1 MHPVKRIKA
10 QRGGTFGGFLVGLLL
25 GLVIAVGVALF
36 VAKSPIPFIDKVSK
50 PLERAPGAKSIADAP
65 DPNVSM
71 YPRSRVGRRE
81 DAAKA
86 DGSNAEPDEP
96 AEKESQ
102 PAGDVPRAAESRR
115 AAADAKRAEAL
126 LNDPKA
132 GESRPDERKGEGR
145 VAGDSRSAELK
156 PGDSR
161 TNASAGASDAKSQTT
176 AAGTSYVQAG
186 AFKVLSDAEA
196 LKARLALLGLE
207 SRVVK
212 SESGG
217 ALMYRVRMGP
227 FNRSEDVNR
236 ARNRL
241 IEAGVD
247 PVVVKQP

>member
-1 MHPVKRIKA
+1 MDAKRIKA
-10 QRGGTFGGFLVGLLL
+10 QQGGTFGGFLVGLLL

-65 DPNVSM
+65 DPNISM
-71 YPRSRVGRRE
+71 FPRSRVERRE
-81 DAAKA
+81 DAKA
-86 DGSNAEPDEP
+86 DSPATEQDEEANKEAP
-96 AEKESQ
+96 AASEAS
-102 PAGDVPRAAESRR
+102 RAADSRR

-132 GESRPDERKGEGR
+132 GDARPEERKGESRASGEAKSSGP
-145 VAGDSRSAELK
+145 VAGAEPK
-156 PGDSR
+156 QPG
-161 TNASAGASDAKSQTT
+161 T
-176 AAGTSYVQAG
+176 AAGANYVQAG

-212 SESGG
+212 SESAG
-217 ALMYRVRMGP
+217 AFMYRVRLGP
-227 FNRSEDVNR
+227 FYRSDEINR

-247 PVVVKQP
+247 AVIVKQP

>member
-1 MHPVKRIKA
+1 VHPVKAIRL
-10 QRGGTFGGFLVGLLL
+10 QQGGTFGGFLVGLLL

-50 PLERAPGAKSIADAP
+50 PLERAPGAKSMADAP

-71 YPRSRVGRRE
+71 YPRSRVERRE

-86 DGSNAEPDEP
+86 DGAAAESDDQT
-96 AEKESQ
+96 EKESQ
-102 PAGDVPRAAESRR
+102 PASEASKAADPRR
-115 AAADAKRAEAL
+115 AAAEAKRAEAL

-132 GESRPDERKGEGR
+132 GEVRPDERKSEAR
-145 VAGDSRSAELK
+145 VAADSRAATSSGSSETKTQTSA
-156 PGDSR
+156 
-161 TNASAGASDAKSQTT
+161 
-176 AAGTSYVQAG
+176 AASYVQAG

-212 SESGG
+212 SDAGG
-217 ALMYRVRMGP
+217 AMLYRVRLGP

>member
-1 MHPVKRIKA
+1 MDAKRIKA
-10 QRGGTFGGFLVGLLL
+10 QQGGTFGGFLVGLLL

-65 DPNVSM
+65 DPNISM
-71 YPRSRVGRRE
+71 FPRSRVERRE
-81 DAAKA
+81 DAKA
-86 DGSNAEPDEP
+86 DSPATEPDEEANKEAP
-96 AEKESQ
+96 AASEAS
-102 PAGDVPRAAESRR
+102 RAADSRR

-126 LNDPKA
+126 LNDPRA
-132 GESRPDERKGEGR
+132 GDARPEERKGESRASGEAKSSGP
-145 VAGDSRSAELK
+145 VAGAEPK
-156 PGDSR
+156 QPG
-161 TNASAGASDAKSQTT
+161 T
-176 AAGTSYVQAG
+176 AAGANYVQAG

-212 SESGG
+212 SESAG
-217 ALMYRVRMGP
+217 AFMYRVRLGP
-227 FNRSEDVNR
+227 FYRSDEINR

-247 PVVVKQP
+247 AVIVKQP

>member
-1 MHPVKRIKA
+1 MDAKRIKA
-10 QRGGTFGGFLVGLLL
+10 QQGGTFGGFLVGLLL

-65 DPNVSM
+65 DPNISM
-71 YPRSRVGRRE
+71 YPRSRVERGE
-81 DAAKA
+81 DAKA
-86 DGSNAEPDEP
+86 DSPATEQDEEANKEAP
-96 AEKESQ
+96 AASEAS
-102 PAGDVPRAAESRR
+102 RAADSRR

-126 LNDPKA
+126 LNDPRA
-132 GESRPDERKGEGR
+132 GDARPEERKGESRASGEAKSSGP
-145 VAGDSRSAELK
+145 VAGAEPK
-156 PGDSR
+156 QPG
-161 TNASAGASDAKSQTT
+161 T
-176 AAGTSYVQAG
+176 AAGANYVQAG

-212 SESGG
+212 SESAG
-217 ALMYRVRMGP
+217 AFMYRVRLGP
-227 FNRSEDVNR
+227 FYRSDEINR

-247 PVVVKQP
+247 AVIVKQP

>member
-1 MHPVKRIKA
+1 MDAKRIKA
-10 QRGGTFGGFLVGLLL
+10 QQGGTFGGFLVGLLL

-65 DPNVSM
+65 DPNISM
-71 YPRSRVGRRE
+71 DPRSRVERRE
-81 DAAKA
+81 DAKA
-86 DGSNAEPDEP
+86 DSPATEPDDEASKEAPGASEASRP
-96 AEKESQ
+96 A
-102 PAGDVPRAAESRR
+102 DSRR

-132 GESRPDERKGEGR
+132 GDARPEERKGEAR
-145 VAGDSRSAELK
+145 
-156 PGDSR
+156 
-161 TNASAGASDAKSQTT
+161 ASGEAKSSSLVASNEPKQPST
-176 AAGTSYVQAG
+176 AAGANYVQAG

-212 SESGG
+212 SESAGG
-217 ALMYRVRMGP
+217 FMYRVRLGP
-227 FNRSEDVNR
+227 FYRSDEINR

-247 PVVVKQP
+247 AVIVKQP

>member
-1 MHPVKRIKA
+1 VDAKRIKA
-10 QRGGTFGGFLVGLLL
+10 QQGGTFGGFLVGLLL

-65 DPNVSM
+65 DPNISM
-71 YPRSRVGRRE
+71 YPRSRVERRE
-81 DAAKA
+81 DAKA
-86 DGSNAEPDEP
+86 DSPATEPDDEANKEAP
-96 AEKESQ
+96 AASEASR
-102 PAGDVPRAAESRR
+102 PADSRR

-132 GESRPDERKGEGR
+132 GDARPEERKGE
-145 VAGDSRSAELK
+145 
-156 PGDSR
+156 
-161 TNASAGASDAKSQTT
+161 AKSSSSVASTEPKQPST
-176 AAGTSYVQAG
+176 AAGANYVQAG

-212 SESGG
+212 SESAGG
-217 ALMYRVRMGP
+217 FMYRVRLGP
-227 FNRSEDVNR
+227 FYRSDEINR

-247 PVVVKQP
+247 AVIVKQP

>member
-1 MHPVKRIKA
+1 VDAKRIKA
-10 QRGGTFGGFLVGLLL
+10 QQGGTFGGFLVGLLL

-65 DPNVSM
+65 DPNISM
-71 YPRSRVGRRE
+71 FPRSRVERRE
-81 DAAKA
+81 DAKA
-86 DGSNAEPDEP
+86 DSPATEPDEEANKEAP
-96 AEKESQ
+96 AASEAS
-102 PAGDVPRAAESRR
+102 RAADSRR

-126 LNDPKA
+126 LNDPRA
-132 GESRPDERKGEGR
+132 GDARPEERKGESRASGEAKSSGP
-145 VAGDSRSAELK
+145 VAGAEPK
-156 PGDSR
+156 QPG
-161 TNASAGASDAKSQTT
+161 T
-176 AAGTSYVQAG
+176 AAGANYVQAG

-212 SESGG
+212 SESAG
-217 ALMYRVRMGP
+217 AFMYRVRLGP
-227 FNRSEDVNR
+227 FYRSDEINR

-247 PVVVKQP
+247 AVIVKQP

>member
-1 MHPVKRIKA
+1 MDAKRIKA
-10 QRGGTFGGFLVGLLL
+10 QQGGTFGGFLVGLLL

-65 DPNVSM
+65 DPNISM
-71 YPRSRVGRRE
+71 YPRSRVERRE
-81 DAAKA
+81 DAKA
-86 DGSNAEPDEP
+86 DSPATEQDEEANKEAP
-96 AEKESQ
+96 AASEAS
-102 PAGDVPRAAESRR
+102 RAADSRR

-126 LNDPKA
+126 LNDPRA
-132 GESRPDERKGEGR
+132 GDARPEERKGESRASGEAKSSGP
-145 VAGDSRSAELK
+145 VAGAEPK
-156 PGDSR
+156 QPG
-161 TNASAGASDAKSQTT
+161 T
-176 AAGTSYVQAG
+176 AAGANYVQAG

-212 SESGG
+212 SESAGG
-217 ALMYRVRMGP
+217 FMYRVRLGP
-227 FNRSEDVNR
+227 FYRSDEINR

-247 PVVVKQP
+247 AVIVKQP

>member
-1 MHPVKRIKA
+1 MDAKRIKA
-10 QRGGTFGGFLVGLLL
+10 QQGGTFGGFLVGLLL

-65 DPNVSM
+65 DPKISKF
-71 YPRSRVGRRE
+71 PRSRVARRE
-81 DAAKA
+81 DAKA
-86 DGSNAEPDEP
+86 DSPATEQDEEANKEAP
-96 AEKESQ
+96 AASEAS
-102 PAGDVPRAAESRR
+102 RAADSRR

-132 GESRPDERKGEGR
+132 GDARPEERKGESRASGEAKSSGP
-145 VAGDSRSAELK
+145 VAGAEPK
-156 PGDSR
+156 QPG
-161 TNASAGASDAKSQTT
+161 T
-176 AAGTSYVQAG
+176 AAGANYVQAG

-212 SESGG
+212 SESAG
-217 ALMYRVRMGP
+217 AFMYRVRLGP
-227 FNRSEDVNR
+227 FYRSDEINR

-247 PVVVKQP
+247 AVIVKQP

>member
-1 MHPVKRIKA
+1 MHRVKAIKR

-50 PLERAPGAKSIADAP
+50 PLERAPGAKSMADAP

-71 YPRSRVGRRE
+71 YPRSRVERGE

-86 DGSNAEPDEP
+86 DGASTDSDEQTD
-96 AEKESQ
+96 KEAQS
-102 PAGDVPRAAESRR
+102 AGEAPKALDSRR
-115 AAADAKRAEAL
+115 AAAEAKRAEAL

-132 GESRPDERKGEGR
+132 GEVRPDERKSEAR
-145 VAGDSRSAELK
+145 LAADSKLAAASGSSDTK
-156 PGDSR
+156 
-161 TNASAGASDAKSQTT
+161 TQTSAGAA
-176 AAGTSYVQAG
+176 SYVQAG

-212 SESGG
+212 SDAGG
-217 ALMYRVRMGP
+217 AMMYRVRMGP

>member
-1 MHPVKRIKA
+1 MDAKRIKA
-10 QRGGTFGGFLVGLLL
+10 QQGGTFGGFLVGLLL

-65 DPNVSM
+65 DPNISM
-71 YPRSRVGRRE
+71 YPRSRVERGE
-81 DAAKA
+81 DAKA
-86 DGSNAEPDEP
+86 DSPATEQDEEANKEAP
-96 AEKESQ
+96 AASEAS
-102 PAGDVPRAAESRR
+102 RAADSRR

-132 GESRPDERKGEGR
+132 GDARPEERKGESRASGEAKSSGP
-145 VAGDSRSAELK
+145 VAGAEPK
-156 PGDSR
+156 QPG
-161 TNASAGASDAKSQTT
+161 T
-176 AAGTSYVQAG
+176 AAGANYVQAG

-212 SESGG
+212 SESAG
-217 ALMYRVRMGP
+217 AFMYRVRLGP
-227 FNRSEDVNR
+227 FYRSDEINR

-247 PVVVKQP
+247 AVIVKQP